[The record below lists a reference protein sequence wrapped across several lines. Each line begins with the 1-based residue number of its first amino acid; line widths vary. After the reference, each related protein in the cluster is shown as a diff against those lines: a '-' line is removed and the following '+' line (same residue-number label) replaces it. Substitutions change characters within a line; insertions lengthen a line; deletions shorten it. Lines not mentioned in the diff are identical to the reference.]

1 MTPIYLRAVIIGLA
15 VMLVG
20 CKDSAYDKGGN
31 VSYGLIDRSALS
43 ADGASDAS
51 GTLLVTGRVGEST
64 GAGASVSIYPI
75 VDGLPDFEAP
85 LATAIT
91 DSTGHY
97 SFALSEKHQGTS
109 AVIQATRHA
118 GRTRLRCSSLAGC
131 GDELAFGDEHRA
143 GQDQTLTVLVPQL
156 RSNRHYNPTLLTELA
171 YALADNDFASGDD
184 QDSTRVNISDA
195 QTAVASRFNVIG
207 ALSEFPVVDI
217 TSTAEISDAGAKSV
231 FYSTLGPA
239 LLSVLREVQP
249 GVDDQSLIEDFKRQY
264 SHSGIAEQSESESEV
279 TLYRV
284 YERVIE
290 LVSHHGE
297 QDLSSLLTEL
307 QATQALLG
315 AVGSSEL
322 EAGTPSRSNELSPLE
337 RAKTF
342 VQDIRQIA
350 YSLDTKKLSSFG
362 DLSSFISGDASEA
375 LSAFGVEIDA
385 AELVSGDQV
394 DLLLSAFG
402 RVVGGMVQVLGATY
416 TNDPIP
422 DDIDGLRVAYSESGN
437 VKTLT
442 VSQSVDMCEDLPAA
456 CPVQVNLTADIDIFG
471 VGGLPS
477 INYYTLLNADIRLVG
492 ELSTGQSSLQFLAN
506 DQRITA
512 RSFSIHLE
520 DEKAPQFESSRVAV
534 TFKDTLVNLPFVL
547 TRESAEGPYTLQATL
562 NGDLKDADLL
572 YHTLSARA
580 DRDDGTFDKTDQTRV
595 RFNKL
600 AAGDRIGLVAKVDTP
615 AGEDF
620 QASVNMRKDHYL
632 YPGNAEFVN
641 SETVQCTTQDES
653 ACHVTNEVLQMEGET
668 QHLFLGLNLAAVYK
682 ANLKGIPE
690 PVEMSLSLSRETHE
704 RNRIDEMKVTYP
716 GSAFA
721 LAANFTAT
729 RFNSLDAVNLDGVRM
744 AFGQES
750 KDRSGTVDDYDGS
763 IMAQVKDM
771 GQWIKITFQDGY
783 FEAM

>member
-1 MTPIYLRAVIIGLA
+1 MTPIYLRALTVGLVVI
-15 VMLVG
+15 LVG
-20 CKDSAYDKGGN
+20 CKDSAYRGEN
-31 VSYGLIDRSALS
+31 VTYGLIDRSALN
-43 ADGASDAS
+43 ADVEADTG
-51 GTLLVTGRVGEST
+51 GTLLVRGRVGESS
-64 GAGASVSIYPI
+64 GAGTAVSIYPI
-75 VDGLPDFEAP
+75 VDGQPDLEAP
-85 LATAIT
+85 LATAVT
-91 DSTGHY
+91 DSAGHY
-97 SFALSEKHQGTS
+97 SFALSGKHQGTP

-118 GRTRLRCSSLAGC
+118 GQTRVRCAALAGC

-156 RSNRHYNPTLLTELA
+156 RSNRHYNPTVLTDLA
-171 YALADNDFASGDD
+171 YEIASNDFSGGDD
-184 QDSTRVNISDA
+184 PDTTRVKISNA

-217 TSTAEISDAGAKSV
+217 TSTAEVSDAGAKSV
-231 FYSTLGPA
+231 FYSALGPA
-239 LLSVLREVQP
+239 LLSLLREMQP
-249 GVDDQSLIEDFKRQY
+249 GVDDQNLIDSFKRQY
-264 SHSGIAEQSESESEV
+264 RYSGIAEKSESESEI
-279 TLYRV
+279 TLYRL
-284 YERVIE
+284 YERVID
-290 LVSHHGE
+290 LVSHHDE
-297 QDLSSLLTEL
+297 QDLSSLLTEM
-307 QATQALLG
+307 QATRALLG
-315 AVGSSEL
+315 AVGSSAL
-322 EAGTPSRSNELSPLE
+322 EAGTPSRNNELSPLE

-362 DLSSFISGDASEA
+362 DLSSFIGGDAADA

-394 DLLLSAFG
+394 DLLMSAFG
-402 RVVGGMVQVLGATY
+402 RVVSGMVQVLGTTY
-416 TNDPIP
+416 TNDPTP
-422 DDIDGLRVAYSESGN
+422 DSIDGMQVALSQSGN
-437 VKTLT
+437 VKTLR
-442 VSQSVDMCEDLPAA
+442 VSQTLDMCDGEAEP
-456 CPVQVNLTADIDIFG
+456 CPVRVDLTADVDIFG

-492 ELSTGQSSLQFLAN
+492 ELSTGQSTLQFLAK

-512 RSFSIHLE
+512 RNFSIHLE
-520 DEKAPQFESSRVAV
+520 NENAPLYESGRVAV
-534 TFKDTLVNLPFVL
+534 TFKDTLVSLPFAL
-547 TRESAEGPYTLQATL
+547 TRDAAEGPYTLQASL
-562 NGDLKDADLL
+562 IGDLKDADLL
-572 YHTLSARA
+572 YHNISARA
-580 DRDDGTFDKTDQTRV
+580 TREDGTFDKTDQTRLK
-595 RFNKL
+595 FNKL

-620 QASVNMRKDHYL
+620 QASVNLRKDHYA

-641 SETVQCTTQDES
+641 SESMQCSTQDES
-653 ACHVTNEVLQMEGET
+653 ACHTTNEVLQMEGENE
-668 QHLFLGLNLAAVYK
+668 HLFLGLNLAAVYK

-690 PVEMSLSLSRETHE
+690 PVEMSLSLSRETHA

-744 AFGQES
+744 SFGQES
-750 KDRSGTVDDYDGS
+750 RDRSGTVNDYDGS
-763 IMAQVKDM
+763 VMAMVKDM